1 MVGSVLT
8 ISYLSDYNVL
18 TSGSG
23 GGPEADGASPRSP
36 YRGDPER
43 AHLDNSSNSPTDRS
57 PLPQIAQRLWATRPE
72 DATRLPPAVELG
84 RTDAYCRGSEA
95 AGNKPF

>member
-1 MVGSVLT
+1 LDAQGEVAHRYGSKG
-8 ISYLSDYNVL
+8 NV
-18 TSGSG
+18 SV
-23 GGPEADGASPRSP
+23 
-36 YRGDPER
+36 DPEVGLKLMEQVQD
-43 AHLDNSSNSPTDRS
+43 HLDNSSNSPTDRS